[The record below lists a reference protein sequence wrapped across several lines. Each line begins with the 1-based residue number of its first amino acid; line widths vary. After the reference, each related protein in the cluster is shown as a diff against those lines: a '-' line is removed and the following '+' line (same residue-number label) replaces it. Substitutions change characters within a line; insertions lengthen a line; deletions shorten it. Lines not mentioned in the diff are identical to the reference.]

1 MSATVT
7 VRWMSEGKSRT
18 GALADLA
25 EARTT
30 TGFVW
35 VDVFEPDV
43 ETLDV
48 IRDAF
53 GLHPLAIEDVM
64 HFPQRPKVDAYPDN
78 LFLVWVAPQIESAH
92 AFAAAEIDIFLGTDF
107 LITAHRDD
115 VPAID
120 AVARD
125 ECGSLDRGPDWAL
138 HAILDRTVD
147 SMFPVVDLV
156 GEELDRIEN
165 ELLDQVQDGQLK
177 DLYAVKRT
185 MLQLHK
191 VVGPERDVL
200 RALVRHDAFVSKEAY
215 LYLQD
220 VGDHVARVA
229 DAIDTYR
236 DVASSVMDIY
246 LSAISNRLNVVM
258 KQLTVVATIFMP
270 LTLISGIYGMN
281 ITKMM
286 WPSPEWAWSFPVVI
300 ASLGVIVLGMLYF
313 FKRRQWW

>member
-1 MSATVT
+1 
-7 VRWMSEGKSRT
+7 
-18 GALADLA
+18 
-25 EARTT
+25 
-30 TGFVW
+30 VW
-35 VDVFEPDV
+35 VDVLDPDV
-43 ETLDV
+43 ESLAV
-48 IRDAF
+48 IQGIF

-64 HFPQRPKVDAYPDN
+64 HFPQRPKVDSYPDN
-78 LFLVWVAPQIESAH
+78 LFMVWVAPCVKAAH
-92 AFAAAEIDIFLGTDF
+92 AFAASEIDIFLGKDYI
-107 LITAHRDD
+107 ITAHRER

-120 AVARD
+120 AVVSD
-125 ECGSLDRGPDWAL
+125 DCGALDRGPDWTL
-138 HAILDRTVD
+138 HAILDRSVD
-147 SMFPVVDLV
+147 TMFPAVDLV
-156 GEELDRIEN
+156 AEELDRIEN
-165 ELLDQVQDGQLK
+165 ELLQNVQDGQLK
-177 DLYAVKRT
+177 ELYAVKRT
-185 MLQLHK
+185 LLELHK

-200 RALVRHDAFVSKEAY
+200 RALVRQEEFVAQEAY

-286 WPSPEWAWSFPVVI
+286 WPNPEWAWSFPVVI
-300 ASLGVIVLGMLYF
+300 AGCGVIVLVMLYI